1 MTDLQKIWIIKDF
14 VKYCYTQ
21 LSIKSSPEIIIINDK
36 KFVKQNRSFGSYTPD
51 TRVITAYLGKRN
63 LADFLRTLGHEL
75 IHHSQAEQGLLSIN
89 SGDTGSEI
97 ENSANSGAG
106 ILLRNYG
113 KMNDLIYEN
122 KKSYNAQRI

>member
-97 ENSANSGAG
+97 ENEANAKAG
-106 ILLRNYG
+106 VLLRNYG